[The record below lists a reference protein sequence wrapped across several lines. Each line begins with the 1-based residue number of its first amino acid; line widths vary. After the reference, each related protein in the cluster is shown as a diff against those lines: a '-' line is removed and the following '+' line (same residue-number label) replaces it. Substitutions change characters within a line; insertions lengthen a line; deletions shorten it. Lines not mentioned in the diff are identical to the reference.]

1 MTQHFVY
8 NITLQEF
15 QTGHSV
21 VKLLS
26 PRIQLGEVSQM
37 DVVKVLLFTA
47 LFLCWTSQV
56 LSQSVSVSA
65 AQLGEWRS
73 CMLVQPSVPVLDRV

>member
-1 MTQHFVY
+1 
-8 NITLQEF
+8 
-15 QTGHSV
+15 
-21 VKLLS
+21 
-26 PRIQLGEVSQM
+26 M

-73 CMLVQPSVPVLDRV
+73 CMLVQPLVPALDRYRHRYDSVQLCSILN